1 MAACGHI
8 GCHARGPQLLLR
20 FNPVPWTVRPASLG
34 ASRRAAATP
43 IAVPAAAAAAA
54 AAGEAGDARD
64 FRSTPPEL
72 VPDAAAAAASHRRQ
86 LRCLVEGRLPQMVLA
101 QQADLS
107 RSVALCLEVL
117 GIGSSPPEHQSAAAR
132 ALVALVTHPKLRPA
146 VDNVWVLRRLC
157 RIVQLTDSPTAL
169 AAAVEALFA
178 IAEDDATWQGEGAL
192 VAEPLRAALSSCV
205 SSATRAAE
213 DLRHSPDPRV
223 TNVAD
228 RIALVSVA
236 AAALRPRVLHLLS
249 PSQITEA
256 VQALS
261 TCLAATCS
269 VPDSAGA
276 VGGAVGGGG
285 SGAGGDDEGLLPT
298 VLGALAAVL
307 EYIPAGV
314 DRAQAARAVVSAGA
328 VPALVTAITT
338 KASGAGPAAA
348 AAAAPVEEAHR
359 AAADVLT
366 TGAPTPPESSVRW
379 RLRSGAAS
387 DSGSGITPDSAG
399 EQSVSANARWAAF
412 TALESVL
419 VTCMSCAPGAARR
432 ATTQALDHG
441 AAEALVQL
449 LLLPAAPPPSN
460 STTSPASATPPS
472 RVLPEPWCVLR
483 LLLVL
488 ARFRSGAV
496 TAAAVGGGAG
506 TAAAARDLLSTP
518 HALTDSTA
526 EALFMLFAELLST
539 AAAGGPAAAAT
550 GGAAA
555 PPVALLTP
563 VQLRQTAPGLVAAAL
578 GVLMGTAPGPDW
590 AALLPCA
597 RERNLH
603 IPRPPSP
610 VSCSGASGVSGR
622 LKAASAKLAKDSG
635 AAASQQQPQPNG
647 DGGTAARRYPVKL
660 QVAAAKLT
668 GQLLAVAGPAGRDD
682 GGSGSG
688 GGASWREGRLP
699 VAALAAAL
707 GQRWLE
713 RPGVFEALGDAG
725 VWCLTLSLQLAP
737 PEELWDEERIGFAAP
752 LAGRVK
758 TLLAAESA
766 VSTQLLELAA
776 VTSVSICSGTTTSGG
791 GKGAASS
798 GVGNSR
804 TSGGMAPEA
813 ASGKH
818 HGKLTRLH
826 AMRRSHQRRA
836 AVATA
841 RAAALDLMS
850 YTLSVVARLQ
860 FLYSPPA
867 KRLAVVAG
875 SLNAAVACVAPR
887 RALAGRDGDGVG
899 GRRSGGALLCPS
911 LVGMA
916 LVCSADGDADGEE
929 CWEEDGKMDSRG
941 TLRSRLKALLGRLTD
956 MMDAV
961 LDAPRA
967 AAPAEP
973 AGGGGGGAIAS
984 AGSGGDARRSGSA
997 GAGGGGGGMAGS
1009 DLNGSFAGVDLAEM
1023 LPVMSA
1029 ALRVGASAAAV
1040 IAEC

>member
-1 MAACGHI
+1 M
-8 GCHARGPQLLLR
+8 
-20 FNPVPWTVRPASLG
+20 TVRPTSLG
-34 ASRRAAATP
+34 APRRAAATP
-43 IAVPAAAAAAA
+43 TSAPASA

-107 RSVALCLEVL
+107 QSVALCMEVL

-157 RIVQLTDSPTAL
+157 RIVQLTDSPTAA

-205 SSATRAAE
+205 SSATRAAA

-223 TNVAD
+223 TVVAD

-261 TCLAATCS
+261 TCLAATCDTGS
-269 VPDSAGA
+269 VAESAGA

-285 SGAGGDDEGLLPT
+285 GSGAGADGEGLLPT

-307 EYIPAGV
+307 EYLPAGV

-328 VPALVTAITT
+328 VPALVTAIKT
-338 KASGAGPAAA
+338 KASGADYPAAA
-348 AAAAPVEEAHR
+348 AAAAPVVEAQR
-359 AAADVLT
+359 AAAGVPS
-366 TGAPTPPESSVRW
+366 TGAPTPPESNVRW

-387 DSGSGITPDSAG
+387 DSGSSITPDSAG
-399 EQSVSANARWAAF
+399 EHSVSANARWAAF

-441 AAEALVQL
+441 AAEALHDL
-449 LLLPAAPPPSN
+449 FGIGNTAFSCPFGALARAA
-460 STTSPASATPPS
+460 
-472 RVLPEPWCVLR
+472 
-483 LLLVL
+483 VL

-496 TAAAVGGGAG
+496 TAAVVLGGAG
-506 TAAAARDLLSTP
+506 TAAAAGAAARYLLSTP

-526 EALFMLFAELLST
+526 EALFLLFAELLST
-539 AAAGGPAAAAT
+539 SAAGGPAAAAT

-555 PPVALLTP
+555 PPVVLLTP
-563 VQLRQTAPGLVAAAL
+563 AQLRQTAPGLVAAAL

-622 LKAASAKLAKDSG
+622 LKAAAAKLAKDSA
-635 AAASQQQPQPNG
+635 AAASQQQPQSNG
-647 DGGTAARRYPVKL
+647 DGGTSARRYPVKL

-668 GQLLAVAGPAGRDD
+668 GQLLAVAGPEGRDD
-682 GGSGSG
+682 GGGG

-707 GQRWLE
+707 GQRWLGW
-713 RPGVFEALGDAG
+713 PGMFEALGDAG
-725 VWCLTLSLQLAP
+725 VRCLTLSLQLAP

-776 VTSVSICSGTTTSGG
+776 VTAVSICSGTTTSGG
-791 GKGAASS
+791 GRDAASS

-899 GRRSGGALLCPS
+899 DRRSGGALLCPS